1 MRFGAF
7 VAYGSSA
14 YWVKATGGNDV
25 RGEEKSKW
33 RQLPAFL
40 NSNIMGISLQA
51 FAKINRQAARAPS
64 TDLMA
69 AERPKAPGVIL
80 GIDPA
85 LRRTGFGVIRALR
98 QSLVCVEAGTIQCS
112 AKWHHSQCL
121 LTISDT
127 LDELIRS
134 AAPEICVVEGL
145 FFAKNLKTALIMG
158 QVRGACIV
166 SASRAGLPV
175 YEIAAR
181 KVKQAIVGYGGAQKI
196 AVAKMVERLLSLES
210 TPSPDAADALA
221 LALAFAL
228 ESQSPLAKPTGRI

>member
-1 MRFGAF
+1 
-7 VAYGSSA
+7 
-14 YWVKATGGNDV
+14 
-25 RGEEKSKW
+25 
-33 RQLPAFL
+33 
-40 NSNIMGISLQA
+40 MGVSLQA
-51 FAKINRQAARAPS
+51 FAKKRQRVARASS
-64 TDLMA
+64 TDLTA
-69 AERPKAPGVIL
+69 AERPKAPSVIL

-85 LRRTGFGVIRALR
+85 LRCTGFGVIRTLG
-98 QSLVCVEAGTIQCS
+98 QSLVCVEADTIQCS

-121 LTISDT
+121 LTISET
-127 LDELIRS
+127 LDEVIRRT
-134 AAPEICVVEGL
+134 APEVCVVEGL

-166 SASRAGLPV
+166 SASRAGLPI

-228 ESQSPLAKPTGRI
+228 ESQSPLAKPPGRI

>member
-1 MRFGAF
+1 
-7 VAYGSSA
+7 
-14 YWVKATGGNDV
+14 
-25 RGEEKSKW
+25 
-33 RQLPAFL
+33 
-40 NSNIMGISLQA
+40 MGISLQA
-51 FAKINRQAARAPS
+51 FAKRSQRVAHASS
-64 TDLMA
+64 TNLTA
-69 AERPKAPGVIL
+69 AERPKTPGVIL

-85 LRRTGFGVIRALR
+85 LRCTGFGVIRALK
-98 QSLVCVEAGTIQCS
+98 QSLVYVEAGTIQCS

-121 LTISDT
+121 LTISET
-127 LDELIRS
+127 LDELIRRTT
-134 AAPEICVVEGL
+134 PEICVVEGL

-158 QVRGACIV
+158 QARGSCIV